1 MPSKDAKVC
10 FLLPRNTDFLWSSIL
25 AKMGPSSSSHKTAKT
40 VTVEALSSAGGT
52 WATDRFMVLTAVC
65 GPHAGNLG

>member
-1 MPSKDAKVC
+1 
-10 FLLPRNTDFLWSSIL
+10 
-25 AKMGPSSSSHKTAKT
+25 MGPSSSSHKTVKT
-40 VTVEALSSAGGT
+40 LEALSSAGGT

>member
-10 FLLPRNTDFLWSSIL
+10 FLQRNKHFLWSSIL
-25 AKMGPSSSSHKTAKT
+25 AKMGPSSSSHKTVKT
-40 VTVEALSSAGGT
+40 LEALSSAGGT